1 MTRPLAT
8 LRLQFHQH
16 FTFADALQHVDYF
29 AALGISHVYASP
41 ITTAQPGSTHGYDTV
56 DYTHVNPEL
65 GGEDGLRKLV
75 AALRQRNM
83 GLIAD
88 IVPNHMGV
96 GGSANAWW
104 RDILEW
110 GRHASHARFFDV
122 DWHSP
127 DPALRG
133 KVLAPFLGEAYGE
146 ALDGGKLSVVL
157 NADEGRFYIAYYDHR
172 FPVCPV
178 DYPTVLGQSSSASLH
193 AIAARFAD
201 LTSQPEDHI
210 RAAAAQQAL
219 AAYAMMPEG
228 KRAIDDAVAAFQVPT
243 DAPGK
248 DNASPSGD
256 VNDMSSGR
264 AAARDALHRL
274 LERQHYRLASW
285 RTAADEVNW
294 RRFFDISS
302 LAGMR
307 MERGDVFDASHMM
320 ILRLYAQGLIDGVRI
335 DHVDGMAEPRE
346 YCHRLRTR
354 LEAAHAER
362 PMSLR
367 DAPPYLVVEKILA
380 RGEPMRGN
388 WRIDGTTG
396 YDFMNDVG
404 ALLHDPDGAEP
415 LAALW
420 ASLSGRPADF
430 ADEALPARRK
440 ILAENLAAELDRA
453 ARALHRLARD
463 TPQTRD
469 WPLTSI
475 RRVLTELVV
484 HYGVY
489 RIYPLDGQRSATDEP
504 YFAAAREAARA
515 SLRRADH
522 ALLDQIDQWLGGA
535 SPSRSD
541 ESTSHASGGDDIGHV
556 SRSAP
561 QDNAAQTGKRV
572 TAQARLPRADR
583 NEEARAAQRRLA
595 LTLFS
600 QLTSPVAAKSVEDT
614 GCYRYG
620 RLLSRNEVGADPDD
634 FAMSVS
640 DFHASNHARQ
650 EHFPYAMLTTATH
663 DHKRGE
669 DVRARLAV
677 LSEVPE
683 AWARTWQRW
692 STLNASEATVVEDAA
707 MGRNQPAPG
716 PGPEA
721 MLYQTLVGCWPAT
734 LDPNDGKAV
743 GELAERVAQW
753 QEKAS
758 REAKLDT
765 DWSAPNNT
773 YEAASRAFLMA
784 ILQPGPR
791 DGFLAQL
798 HDFVQAIAPAGVVNS
813 LQQTVL
819 RLTSPGVPDLYQ
831 GTDWW
836 DWSLVDPD
844 NRRPVDY
851 AARAEAL
858 TAMRAEATAPDTSA
872 SGDGNA
878 GAALCDTLL
887 AQWRDGRVKQ
897 WVIHCLLALR
907 QRAPGLY
914 TRGDYVPLV
923 VEGKHAR
930 SIVAYARYMPSSAR
944 TSDIAGGAATPQ
956 WSITVATRL
965 AAGLLDID
973 AHADS
978 PKSATAPDVLPRVA
992 PARWEDTRI
1001 VLPEALAGLVLE
1013 DIFTRTRV
1021 IVPET
1026 DTGGARVDSDAVGTG
1041 EAIDRSST
1049 ENVAIAELAVRRVS
1063 ASSPVAAGKTVAVD
1077 TAAKPAI
1084 CALPVGALLAHLP
1097 VAVLTDAM

>member
-8 LRLQFHQH
+8 LRLQFHKD
-16 FTFADALQHVDYF
+16 FTFADALRHVDYF
-29 AALGISHVYASP
+29 AALGISHLYASP

-56 DYTHVNPEL
+56 DYTRVNPEL
-65 GGEDGLRKLV
+65 GGEDGLRTLV
-75 AALRQRNM
+75 KALRVRNM

-110 GRHASHARFFDV
+110 GRHAAHARFFDV

-146 ALDGGKLSVVL
+146 ALDSGKLSVVL
-157 NADEGRFYIAYYDHR
+157 EADEGRFYVAYYDHR
-172 FPVCPV
+172 FPICPV
-178 DYPTVLGQSSSASLH
+178 DYPMVLGQSASASLQ
-193 AIAARFAD
+193 ALAARFAD
-201 LTSQPEDHI
+201 LTSQPDDHI
-210 RAAAAQQAL
+210 RAAAGQQAL
-219 AAYAMMPEG
+219 AAYAMTAEG
-228 KRAIDDAVAAFQVPT
+228 QQAIAGALAAFQMPT
-243 DAPGK
+243 DDDVSEK
-248 DNASPSGD
+248 ASRPSEDAG
-256 VNDMSSGR
+256 GQTRR

-285 RTAADEVNW
+285 RTASDEVNW

-307 MERGDVFDASHMM
+307 MERGDVFDASHML
-320 ILRLYAQGLIDGVRI
+320 ILRLYAEGLIDGVRI

-354 LEAAHAER
+354 LEAARAER
-362 PMSLR
+362 PASLR

-380 RGEPMRGN
+380 RGEPMRGD

-404 ALLHDPDGAEP
+404 ALLHDPAGAEP
-415 LAALW
+415 LAAIW
-420 ASLSGRPADF
+420 SALSGRPADF

-453 ARALHRLARD
+453 SRALHRIARD
-463 TPQTRD
+463 VPQTRD

-489 RIYPLDGQRSATDEP
+489 RIYPLEGQRSAIDEP
-504 YFAAAREAARA
+504 YFASAREAARQ

-522 ALLDQIDQWLGGA
+522 PLLDQIDQWLGAATSNRAGSDTPRADALALSASQSGA
-535 SPSRSD
+535 S
-541 ESTSHASGGDDIGHV
+541 ASG
-556 SRSAP
+556 
-561 QDNAAQTGKRV
+561 RV
-572 TAQARLPRADR
+572 ATPARQPRADR

-634 FAMSVS
+634 FAMSVAA
-640 DFHASNHARQ
+640 FHAANSERQ
-650 EHFPYAMLTTATH
+650 QRFPYAMLTTATH

-677 LSEVPE
+677 LSELPDL
-683 AWARTWQRW
+683 WAGVWQRW
-692 STLNASEATVVEDAA
+692 STLNARQAGDTAAVADASVEAV
-707 MGRNQPAPG
+707 RLAPG

-721 MLYQTLVGCWPAT
+721 MLYQTLVGCWPST
-734 LDPNDGKAV
+734 LDPNDAPAV
-743 GELAERVAQW
+743 EALAQRVAGW
-753 QEKAS
+753 QEKAL
-758 REAKLDT
+758 REAKLET
-765 DWSAPNNT
+765 DWSAPNGA
-773 YEAASRAFLMA
+773 YEDASRAFLLD
-784 ILQPGPR
+784 ILRPGES

-798 HDFVQAIAPAGVVNS
+798 HAFVERIAPAGVINS

-851 AARAEAL
+851 TARATAL
-858 TAMRAEATAPDTSA
+858 DTMRASANTAATSA
-872 SGDGNA
+872 SETGLAQA
-878 GAALCDTLL
+878 GLCDDLL
-887 AQWRDGRVKQ
+887 VHWRDGRVKQ
-897 WVIHCLLALR
+897 WIIQALLALR

-914 TRGDYVPLV
+914 TRGDYMPLT
-923 VEGKHAR
+923 VEGPHAR
-930 SIVAYARYMPSSAR
+930 SIIAFARHMPRAAD
-944 TSDIAGGAATPQ
+944 SDGGATPQ

-965 AAGLLDID
+965 AAGLLGID
-973 AHADS
+973 AEADDAGS
-978 PKSATAPDVLPRVA
+978 SANDRTLPRV
-992 PARWEDTRI
+992 PVARWEDTRI
-1001 VLPEALAGLVLE
+1001 VLPAALSGQVLE
-1013 DIFTRTRV
+1013 DIFTRRRV
-1021 IVPET
+1021 TVPTAPASGTEGDTPATEVET
-1026 DTGGARVDSDAVGTG
+1026 EAAMADAAMISGSGFAATAVGATRTSTVLATG
-1041 EAIDRSST
+1041 DATSVTLS
-1049 ENVAIAELAVRRVS
+1049 
-1063 ASSPVAAGKTVAVD
+1063 VAA
-1077 TAAKPAI
+1077 
-1084 CALPVGALLAHLP
+1084 LLGHLP
-1097 VAVLTDAM
+1097 VAVLADAA

>member
-8 LRLQFHQH
+8 LRLQFHKD
-16 FTFADALQHVDYF
+16 FTFADALRHVDYF
-29 AALGISHVYASP
+29 AALGISHLYASP

-56 DYTHVNPEL
+56 DYTRVNPEL
-65 GGEDGLRKLV
+65 GGEDGLRALV
-75 AALRQRNM
+75 AALRERNM

-110 GRHASHARFFDV
+110 GRHAAHARFFDV

-133 KVLAPFLGEAYGE
+133 KVLAPFLGESYGD
-146 ALDGGKLSVVL
+146 ALNSGKVSVVL
-157 NADEGRFYIAYYDHR
+157 QADEGRFYIAYYDHR

-178 DYPTVLGQSSSASLH
+178 DYPMVLSQTTSTSLQ
-193 AIAARFAD
+193 AVTARFAG

-210 RAAAAQQAL
+210 RAAAAQQGL
-219 AAYAMMPEG
+219 ASYAMTSEG
-228 KRAIDDAVAAFQVPT
+228 RQSIDAALQAFHVPAEAESDDTSSAVDGGAGSAAVAKRV
-243 DAPGK
+243 
-248 DNASPSGD
+248 
-256 VNDMSSGR
+256 
-264 AAARDALHRL
+264 AARDALHRL

-285 RTAADEVNW
+285 RTASDEVNW

-307 MERGDVFDASHMM
+307 MERGDVFDAAHAM
-320 ILRLYAQGLIDGVRI
+320 ILRLYAEGLIDGVRI

-354 LEAAHAER
+354 LEAARAER
-362 PMSLR
+362 PAALR

-380 RGEPMRGN
+380 RGEPMRVD

-404 ALLHDPDGAEP
+404 ALLHDPAGAAP
-415 LAALW
+415 LATVW
-420 ASLSGRPADF
+420 ASLSGRPANF
-430 ADEALPARRK
+430 AEEALPARRK

-453 ARALHRLARD
+453 ARALHRIARD

-469 WPLTSI
+469 WPLISI

-489 RIYPLDGQRSATDEP
+489 RIYPVEGQRSAVDEP
-504 YFAAAREAARA
+504 YFVAAREAARA
-515 SLRRADH
+515 SLRRGDH
-522 ALLDQIDQWLGGA
+522 LLLDQIDQWLGGPA
-535 SPSRSD
+535 PSRSISD
-541 ESTSHASGGDDIGHV
+541 DTAAAPRAS
-556 SRSAP
+556 
-561 QDNAAQTGKRV
+561 AA
-572 TAQARLPRADR
+572 ARATRADR

-634 FAMSVS
+634 FSMSVEA
-640 DFHASNHARQ
+640 FHASNSERQ
-650 EHFPYAMLTTATH
+650 QRFPNAMLTTATH

-677 LSEVPE
+677 LSEMPE
-683 AWARTWQRW
+683 SWARTCRRW
-692 STLNASEATVVEDAA
+692 SMLNAPHASGAVTGKGSDT
-707 MGRNQPAPG
+707 RTTPAPG

-721 MLYQTLVGCWPAT
+721 MLYQTLVGCWPST
-734 LDPNDGKAV
+734 LDPDNADAV
-743 GELAERVAQW
+743 AELAERVARW
-753 QEKAS
+753 QEKAL
-758 REAKLDT
+758 REAKLET
-765 DWSAPNNT
+765 DWFAPNSA
-773 YEAASRAFLMA
+773 YEAASRAFLME
-784 ILQPGPR
+784 ILAPHR
-791 DGFLAQL
+791 REGFLAQL
-798 HDFVQAIAPAGVVNS
+798 HGFVERIAPAGVINS

-831 GTDWW
+831 GTESW

-851 AARAEAL
+851 PEHAAAL
-858 TAMRAEATAPDTSA
+858 AGMHAQA
-872 SGDGNA
+872 GDGVEEGSRA
-878 GAALCDTLL
+878 TLCDTLL

-897 WVIHCLLALR
+897 WIIHRLLALR
-907 QRAPGLY
+907 QQSPGLF
-914 TRGDYVPLV
+914 TRGDYMPLR
-923 VEGKHAR
+923 VEGPHAR
-930 SIVAYARYMPSSAR
+930 SIIAFARHMP
-944 TSDIAGGAATPQ
+944 TSNHTNGAAIRAQ

-965 AAGLLDID
+965 ATGLLGIETSGDDDVLTVSD
-973 AHADS
+973 AAR
-978 PKSATAPDVLPRVA
+978 LPRVA
-992 PARWEDTRI
+992 PSVWEDTRI
-1001 VLPEALAGLVLE
+1001 VLPAALSNVVLQ
-1013 DIFTRTRV
+1013 DIFTQVRV
-1021 IVPET
+1021 IVPSAEEDINAT
-1026 DTGGARVDSDAVGTG
+1026 RG
-1041 EAIDRSST
+1041 
-1049 ENVAIAELAVRRVS
+1049 IAETETALIGADSTSAATEHAVETTGNLAAGS
-1063 ASSPVAAGKTVAVD
+1063 AGNERGSSISLPVA
-1077 TAAKPAI
+1077 
-1084 CALPVGALLAHLP
+1084 ALLAHLP
-1097 VAVLTDAM
+1097 VAVLADIV